1 MIIFTCNYLLILVSS
16 MILNSF
22 FILKFFTY
30 FILSYTKNFASS
42 TRGQKGYAAAGP
54 APKSL
59 CPVTTTTNQKTRN
72 YSHLE
77 VEGGHSHH
85 RPDLPLPGCN
95 CAQDRNLRLPKH
107 TEQKETSATGQ
118 HYK

>member
-1 MIIFTCNYLLILVSS
+1 

-54 APKSL
+54 APTSL
-59 CPVTTTTNQKTRN
+59 CPVTTTTNQKTQN
-72 YSHLE
+72 YFPQG
-77 VEGGHSHH
+77 VEGGRTLR
-85 RPDLPLPGCN
+85 RPDLLRPGCN
-95 CAQDRNLRLPKH
+95 CARDHNLRLP
-107 TEQKETSATGQ
+107 ATPAKREHQ
-118 HYK
+118 ISIF